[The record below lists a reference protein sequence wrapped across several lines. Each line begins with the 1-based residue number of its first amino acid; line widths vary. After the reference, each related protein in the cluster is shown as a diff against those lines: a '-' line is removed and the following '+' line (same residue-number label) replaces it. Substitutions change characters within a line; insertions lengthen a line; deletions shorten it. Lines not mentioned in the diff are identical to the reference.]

1 MAQTLPDLR
10 LRVPA
15 TSANLGPGF
24 DMFGLALNLYTR
36 YHFSFREDP
45 EIRLFD
51 SAGATLAIPPEKN
64 LIAVAYHARLR
75 RSGKTAG
82 PGFDC
87 RVEYRIPFSRGFGSS
102 ASALA
107 AGVAAARY
115 VLDPR
120 EGAGSNASA
129 DDDVQLLD
137 ELEGHPDNVCP
148 ARIGGF
154 TICYR
159 SGGRVRYLRKTAPA
173 NLGLVAIAP
182 DFTTST
188 KQSRQQLPEQI
199 PVSDC
204 LSNMTGVLLWR
215 EYLESGD
222 PAHLCDALVADRLHE
237 PYRKHRLPALDAIR
251 DAASALGIYGA
262 TISGSGPGLLVYFPR
277 SDEGRVLADLAK
289 TLEPVTAAVNQRF
302 TLLPCEPDYAG
313 LTELEAPAT
322 AAPVGDP
329 SSADRK

>member
-36 YHFSFREDP
+36 YHFSFRDDP

-51 SAGATLAIPPEKN
+51 SAGAALAIPPEKN

-75 RSGKTAG
+75 RSGRASG

-87 RVEYRIPFSRGFGSS
+87 RVDYRIPFSRGFGSS

-107 AGVAAARY
+107 AGVAAARHA
-115 VLDPR
+115 LEPGTR
-120 EGAGSNASA
+120 AGASA
-129 DDDVQLLD
+129 TADEDVQLLD

-154 TICYR
+154 TMCYR
-159 SGGRVRYLRKTAPA
+159 SGGRVRYLRRTAPA
-173 NLGLVAIAP
+173 SLGLVAIAP

-199 PVSDC
+199 PVGDC

-222 PAHLCDALVADRLHE
+222 PAHLCDALLADRLHE

-251 DAASALGIYGA
+251 SAATALGLYGA

-277 SDEGRVLADLAK
+277 ADEGRVLADLGRV
-289 TLEPVTAAVNQRF
+289 LEPVTAAVNQRF

-313 LTELEAPAT
+313 LTELDPPST
-322 AAPVGDP
+322 AAPLADA

>member
-1 MAQTLPDLR
+1 VAQPLPELR

-36 YHFSFREDP
+36 YHFTFRDDP

-51 SAGATLAIPPEKN
+51 ANGAALAIPPEKN

-75 RSGKTAG
+75 RSGLNGG

-87 RVEYRIPFSRGFGSS
+87 RVDYRIPFSRGFGSS

-107 AGVAAARY
+107 AGVAAARHA
-115 VLDPR
+115 LAPGDNA
-120 EGAGSNASA
+120 GAAATA
-129 DDDVQLLD
+129 DEDVQLLD

-159 SGGRVRYLRKTAPA
+159 SAGRVQYLRKTAPT

-182 DFTTST
+182 DFATST
-188 KQSRQQLPEQI
+188 KQSRQQLPEKI
-199 PVSDC
+199 PVNDC

-222 PAHLCDALVADRLHE
+222 PAHLCDALSADRMHE

-251 DAASALGIYGA
+251 SAAPTLGLYGA

-277 SDEGRVLADLAK
+277 PEEARVLAELADV
-289 TLEPVTAAVNQRF
+289 LAPVTAAVDQRF

-313 LTELEAPAT
+313 LTALDAPT
-322 AAPVGDP
+322 AAAPIGET
-329 SSADRK
+329 SAADRK

>member
-1 MAQTLPDLR
+1 VAQPLPELR
-10 LRVPA
+10 LRIPA

-36 YHFSFREDP
+36 YHFNFRDDA
-45 EIRLFD
+45 EIRLSD
-51 SAGATLAIPPEKN
+51 ANGAALAIPPEKN

-75 RSGKTAG
+75 RSGLQSG
-82 PGFDC
+82 PGFEC
-87 RVEYRIPFSRGFGSS
+87 RVDYRIPFSRGFGSS
-102 ASALA
+102 ASALV
-107 AGVAAARY
+107 AGVAAARH
-115 VLDPR
+115 VLAPG
-120 EGAGSNASA
+120 ENPGAAATA

-173 NLGLVAIAP
+173 DLGLVAIAP

-188 KQSRQQLPEQI
+188 KQSRQQLPEKI
-199 PVSDC
+199 PVADS

-222 PAHLCDALVADRLHE
+222 PAHLCDALGADRLHE

-251 DAASALGIYGA
+251 NAAPTLGLYGA

-277 SDEGRVLADLAK
+277 SDQDRVLTALADVLA
-289 TLEPVTAAVNQRF
+289 PVTAAVHQRF
-302 TLLPCEPDYAG
+302 TLLPCEPDYYG
-313 LTELEAPAT
+313 LTDLDASAT
-322 AAPVGDP
+322 AAPVGDA